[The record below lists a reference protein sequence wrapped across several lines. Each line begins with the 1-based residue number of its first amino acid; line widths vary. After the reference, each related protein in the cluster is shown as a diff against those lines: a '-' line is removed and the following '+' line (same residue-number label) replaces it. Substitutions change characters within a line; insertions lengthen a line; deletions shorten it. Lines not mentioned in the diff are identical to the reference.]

1 MEVQPVWK
9 EWEQME
15 EERQDYQYFKKMDNE
30 KLHQTLEA
38 LKKLGV
44 DKNQEV

>member
-15 EERQDYQYFKKMDNE
+15 EERQDYQYFKIKDQE
-30 KLHQTLEA
+30 QLSQTLEA